1 MSVCWPPLAERECPR
16 HVAHAIAEAAVNL
29 CKREA
34 KNMCGKEDE
43 NVCKRAAESHRI
55 RAEDLCV
62 HAMDLCTHEMAEAAE
77 DLLPCSEAE
86 RCSAPLPD

>member
-1 MSVCWPPLAERECPR
+1 MSVCWPPLAERECGE
-16 HVAHAIAEAAVNL
+16 HVAHAIAEAAVYL
-29 CKREA
+29 REREA
-34 KNMCGKEDE
+34 KNMCDREDE
-43 NVCKRAAESHRI
+43 NMCKMAAEDQCI

-62 HAMDLCTHEMAEAAE
+62 HAMDLRMHAMTEAAE